1 MIHFENTAPV
11 KLKGVG
17 GGLWVTLDPSHS
29 EDLLIAE
36 LDKLFEKLKHLTANA
51 SVVIDMGDIR
61 GHEDLFSRIKFRL
74 IEKFNVGRVTT
85 SPQKSSAPTRR
96 IRQRDLS
103 KGWNHYRSNALMLK
117 GRVRS
122 GQKIE
127 TTRHVMIFGDV
138 NPGAEIIAG
147 GDIIVLGK
155 LSGKVH
161 AGNPENKDAIVFA
174 LAFEPTLVKIAAITA
189 TGSEEAAQTGSV
201 FACIEDGAILVQDY
215 MKTNPFRKMP
225 WPEVV

>member
-1 MIHFENTAPV
+1 
-11 KLKGVG
+11 
-17 GGLWVTLDPSHS
+17 LWITLDISRPQ
-29 EDLLIAE
+29 ELLIAE
-36 LDKLFEKLKHLTANA
+36 IDKLFEKLKHLAVNA
-51 SVVIDMGDIR
+51 SVVIDMGDVR
-61 GHEDLFSRIKFRL
+61 GHEDFFSLIRSRL
-74 IEKFNVGRVTT
+74 IEKFNVGRVTI
-85 SPQKSSAPTRR
+85 SPQKPSAPTRR

-103 KGWNHYRSNALMLK
+103 KGWNQYHSNALILK

-155 LSGKVH
+155 LGGKVH
-161 AGNPENKDAIVFA
+161 AGNPENGTAIVFA
-174 LAFEPTLVKIAAITA
+174 LDFDPTLVKIAAITA
-189 TGSEEAAQTGSV
+189 TGSEKTGLAVPVYAS
-201 FACIEDGAILVQDY
+201 IMDGAILVQDY

>member
-1 MIHFENTAPV
+1 MWI
-11 KLKGVG
+11 
-17 GGLWVTLDPSHS
+17 TLDISRPQ
-29 EDLLIAE
+29 ELLIAE
-36 LDKLFEKLKHLTANA
+36 IDKLFEKLKHLAVNA
-51 SVVIDMGDIR
+51 SVVIDMGDVR
-61 GHEDLFSRIKFRL
+61 GHEDFFSLIRSRL
-74 IEKFNVGRVTT
+74 IEKFNVGRVTI
-85 SPQKSSAPTRR
+85 SPQKPSAPTRR

-103 KGWNHYRSNALMLK
+103 KGWNQYHSNALILK

-155 LSGKVH
+155 LGGKVH
-161 AGNPENKDAIVFA
+161 AGNPENGTAIVFA
-174 LAFEPTLVKIAAITA
+174 LDFDPTLVKIAAITA
-189 TGSEEAAQTGSV
+189 TGSEKTGQAVPVYAS
-201 FACIEDGAILVQDY
+201 IMGGAILVQDY

>member
-1 MIHFENTAPV
+1 M
-11 KLKGVG
+11 
-17 GGLWVTLDPSHS
+17 WVTLDISRPH
-29 EDLLIAE
+29 ELLIAE
-36 LDKLFEKLKHLTANA
+36 IDKLFEKLKHLAVNA
-51 SVVIDMGDIR
+51 SVVIDMGDVQ
-61 GHEDLFSRIKFRL
+61 GHEDFFSLIKSRL
-74 IEKFNVGRVTT
+74 IDHFNVGRVTT
-85 SPQKSSAPTRR
+85 SPQKPSAPTRR

-103 KGWNHYRSNALMLK
+103 KGWNHYRSNALILK

-155 LSGKVH
+155 LAGKVH
-161 AGNPENKDAIVFA
+161 AGNPENEEAIVFA
-174 LAFEPTLVKIAAITA
+174 LEFDPTLVKIAGLTA
-189 TGSEEAAQTGSV
+189 TGCEDAAQTVPV
-201 FACIEDGAILVQDY
+201 FASIMEGSIRVQDY

>member
-1 MIHFENTAPV
+1 MIHFENAAPV

-17 GGLWVTLDPSHS
+17 GGLWVTLDVTRPQ
-29 EDLLIAE
+29 ELLIAE
-36 LDKLFEKLKHLTANA
+36 IDKLFGKLQHLAVNA
-51 SVVIDMGDIR
+51 SVVIDMGDVQ
-61 GHEDLFSRIKFRL
+61 GHEDFFSLIKSRL

-85 SPQKSSAPTRR
+85 SPQKPSAPTRR

-127 TTRHVMIFGDV
+127 TSRHVMIFGDV

-161 AGNPENKDAIVFA
+161 AGNPETDTAIVFA
-174 LAFEPTLVKIAAITA
+174 LAFEPTLVKIATLTA
-189 TGSEEAAQTGSV
+189 TGSEETGQTVPV
-201 FACIEDGAILVQDY
+201 FASIENGVILVQDY

>member
-1 MIHFENTAPV
+1 MIHFENAAPV

-17 GGLWVTLDPSHS
+17 GGLWLTLDVSRPK
-29 EDLLIAE
+29 EQLIAE
-36 LDKLFEKLKHLTANA
+36 IDQVFEKLKHLAINA
-51 SVVIDMGDIR
+51 SVVIDMGDAR
-61 GHEDLFSRIKFRL
+61 GHQEFFSLIKTRL
-74 IEKFNVGRVTT
+74 IEKFEVGRVTAA
-85 SPQKSSAPTRR
+85 SQKPSAPTRR

-103 KGWNHYRSNALMLK
+103 KGWNHHRSDVLMLR

-127 TTRHVMIFGDV
+127 TPRHVVIFGDV

-147 GDIIVLGK
+147 KDIIVLGK
-155 LSGKVH
+155 LAGKVH
-161 AGNPENKDAIVFA
+161 AGNPENNDAIVFA
-174 LAFEPTLVKIAAITA
+174 LAFEPTVVKIATVTV
-189 TGSEEAAQTGSV
+189 TGSEETCHAVPV
-201 FACIEDGAILVQDY
+201 FASIRDGGILVQDY

>member
-1 MIHFENTAPV
+1 M
-11 KLKGVG
+11 
-17 GGLWVTLDPSHS
+17 WVTLDVSRPQ
-29 EDLLIAE
+29 ELLIAE
-36 LDKLFEKLKHLTANA
+36 IDKLFGKLKHLAVNA
-51 SVVIDMGDIR
+51 SVIIDMGDVQ
-61 GHEDLFSRIKFRL
+61 GHEDLFSLIKSRL
-74 IEKFNVGRVTT
+74 IEKFDVGRVTT
-85 SPQKSSAPTRR
+85 SPQKPSAPTRR
-96 IRQRDLS
+96 IRQRDMS

-147 GDIIVLGK
+147 GDIVILGK

-161 AGNPENKDAIVFA
+161 AGNPENDTAIVFA
-174 LAFEPTLVKIAAITA
+174 LAFEPTLVKIATLTA
-189 TGSEEAAQTGSV
+189 TGSEEVGQTVPVYASV
-201 FACIEDGAILVQDY
+201 ADGAILVQDY